1 MREFTGR
8 LAVAAIAAVFVLAG
22 VLGLAAGSGSG
33 VVHLVF
39 GVVGFAVVGSARG
52 TRRFL
57 IGGGVLYVLWHLVI
71 STETTSL
78 SLSANDW
85 LNLWFAGSMI
95 ALACLLEDR
104 SQVAVERTDQHRDQ
118 DRDQQEDWHGGRVL
132 TVSVPV
138 GQAVRP
144 RRPRAAA
151 GNRPQ
156 ARRRNVH
163 VA

>member
-1 MREFTGR
+1 MRENTGR

-22 VLGLAAGSGSG
+22 AMSLAAGSGSG
-33 VVHLVF
+33 VVYLAF

-52 TRRFL
+52 TRWFL
-57 IGGGVLYVLWHLVI
+57 IGGAVLYVLWHFVI

-104 SQVAVERTDQHRDQ
+104 SEPVEERQDQR
-118 DRDQQEDWHGGRVL
+118 EDWHGERVL
-132 TVSVPV
+132 TVTVPV
-138 GQAVRP
+138 GPAIRP

-156 ARRRNVH
+156 ARRRDVY

>member
-22 VLGLAAGSGSG
+22 AMGLAAGSGSG
-33 VVHLVF
+33 VVHLAF

-95 ALACLLEDR
+95 ALACLIEDR
-104 SQVAVERTDQHRDQ
+104 SPVVAEQVDPPRD
-118 DRDQQEDWHGGRVL
+118 RQEDWHGERVL

-138 GQAVRP
+138 GPVVRP